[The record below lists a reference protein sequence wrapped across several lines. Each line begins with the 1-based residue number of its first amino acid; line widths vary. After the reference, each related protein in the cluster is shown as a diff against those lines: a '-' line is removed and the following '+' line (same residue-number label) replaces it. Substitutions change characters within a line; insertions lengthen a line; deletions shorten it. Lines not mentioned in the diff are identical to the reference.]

1 MLTFNVR
8 HTERMDSFFIIP
20 FYNQVMKG
28 VFAIFETADFVLSM
42 KKIHRLFFAF
52 ASLFT
57 VHSLSAHCQIPCG
70 IFSDELKFSE
80 LEEHVVTIEKSAGL
94 IRVLSAKEDLT
105 ANDYQQLIRWTTN
118 KETHAQ
124 KIIDETA
131 NYFLAQRI
139 KSDADYYA
147 EKIKLLHHIII
158 DAMKTKQSVESE
170 TTDKLSE
177 KIAVFKELYLD
188 HSKAH

>member
-1 MLTFNVR
+1 
-8 HTERMDSFFIIP
+8 
-20 FYNQVMKG
+20 MKG
-28 VFAIFETADFVLSM
+28 VFAIFETADFVIFM
-42 KKIHRLFFAF
+42 RKIHLLLFAF
-52 ASLFT
+52 ASLLT

-80 LEEHVVTIEKSAGL
+80 LEEHVATIKKSAGL
-94 IRVLSAKEDLT
+94 IRGLSAKENLT
-105 ANDYQQLIRWTTN
+105 ANDYQQLVRWTTN
-118 KETHAQ
+118 KDTHAQ

>member
-1 MLTFNVR
+1 ML
-8 HTERMDSFFIIP
+8 
-20 FYNQVMKG
+20 
-28 VFAIFETADFVLSM
+28 
-42 KKIHRLFFAF
+42 
-52 ASLFT
+52 T

-118 KETHAQ
+118 KEIHAQ
-124 KIIDETA
+124 KIINETA

-139 KSDADYYA
+139 KSDADHYA

-158 DAMKTKQSVESE
+158 NAMKTKQSVESE

-177 KIAVFKELYLD
+177 KIVAFKELYLD
-188 HSKAH
+188 HTNSIE

>member
-1 MLTFNVR
+1 
-8 HTERMDSFFIIP
+8 
-20 FYNQVMKG
+20 MKG
-28 VFAIFETADFVLSM
+28 VFAIFETTDYVIFMRNFHS
-42 KKIHRLFFAF
+42 LFFAF
-52 ASLFT
+52 ASVLT
-57 VHSLSAHCQIPCG
+57 VHSVGAHCQIPCG
-70 IFSDELKFSE
+70 IFSDEIKFSE
-80 LEEHVVTIEKSAGL
+80 LEEHVATIEKSAGL
-94 IRVLSAKEDLT
+94 IRNLSEKENLT

-139 KSDADYYA
+139 KSDADHYS

-170 TTDKLSE
+170 MTDKLSE
-177 KIAVFKELYLD
+177 KIALFKELYLD